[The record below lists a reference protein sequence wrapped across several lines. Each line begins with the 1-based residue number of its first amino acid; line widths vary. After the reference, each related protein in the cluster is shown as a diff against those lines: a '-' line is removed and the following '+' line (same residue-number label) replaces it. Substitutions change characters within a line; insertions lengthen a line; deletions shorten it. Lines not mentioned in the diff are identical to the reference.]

1 MSDAARASIGA
12 RRNPETE
19 TAVLDAAAAIIAEE
33 GFARLTIEAVARRAR
48 SGKATI
54 YRWWPGRGHLLLA
67 LYTRAKSTLSTP
79 DTGSLRSDLEL
90 YLAGMIRQWQGDE
103 GTAGLGTLF
112 RLLIAE
118 AQTDETVRAA
128 MQAERESRWLH
139 IDRIVTQ
146 ARDRGEL
153 NPAISVVAAER
164 RIISVMWYLLLT
176 DALPPPEATPA
187 LVADLM
193 AGLTAG

>member
-1 MSDAARASIGA
+1 
-12 RRNPETE
+12 
-19 TAVLDAAAAIIAEE
+19 
-33 GFARLTIEAVARRAR
+33 
-48 SGKATI
+48 
-54 YRWWPGRGHLLLA
+54 
-67 LYTRAKSTLSTP
+67 
-79 DTGSLRSDLEL
+79 
-90 YLAGMIRQWQGDE
+90 MIRQWQGDK

-153 NPAISVVAAER
+153 NPAISVIAAER

-193 AGLTAG
+193 AGLTAV